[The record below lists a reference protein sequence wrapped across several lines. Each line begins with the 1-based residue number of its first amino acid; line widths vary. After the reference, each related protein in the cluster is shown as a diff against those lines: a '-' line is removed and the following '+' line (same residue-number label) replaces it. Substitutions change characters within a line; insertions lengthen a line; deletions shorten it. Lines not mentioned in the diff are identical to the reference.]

1 MKILLLILPLLFQY
15 WEESA
20 AVKSF
25 RLHVEEICL
34 AANEGRAAG
43 SDGEKAVADY
53 VYNVFR
59 NSGMDVIS
67 GAEGD
72 TFGVLD
78 AKGDTLVSRNVIA
91 FAQGYDPDLKGRFI
105 VVGARMDGMGTHT
118 MTVDGVPV
126 EQIYAG
132 ANGNASGLAMLLELA
147 PMFARQSLALKR
159 SVVFVAF
166 GSSGL
171 SFAGSWHF
179 LHHTFGKDV
188 KNIDA
193 MINLDILGAD
203 RDGMMA
209 YTCGNEDLNMMI
221 NTLASSFQPVKPR
234 IVSSE
239 PYPSDHQVFY
249 ASEIPSVLFTS
260 GRYPEHNTVKDTPG
274 ILDFDFMEREKEYI
288 YNFICEIANAA
299 EGMPS
304 FRSVDRTAKKQ
315 EGAPMPWSD
324 CDTPPM
330 FLNSPNPSV
339 FLEKWVYPY
348 LKYPQSCIAEGIQ
361 GRVMVEFT
369 IQADGRLTDA
379 HVVRS
384 VDPQLDEAALKVIS
398 ASPKWRPARF
408 KGKKVACSMTI
419 PVEFRLK
426 KKK

>member
-1 MKILLLILPLLFQY
+1 MRILLLILPLLFQY

-20 AVKSF
+20 SVKSF

-34 AANEGRAAG
+34 AQNEGRAAG
-43 SDGEKAVADY
+43 SEGERAVADY
-53 VYNVFR
+53 VYNVLR
-59 NSGMDVIS
+59 DSGMDVIS

-72 TFGVLD
+72 TFGVLGP
-78 AKGDTLVSRNVIA
+78 KGDTLVSRNVIA
-91 FAQGYDPDLKGRFI
+91 FAQGYDPALKDRYI
-105 VVGARMDGMGTHT
+105 VVGARMDGIGTHV
-118 MTVDGVPV
+118 MTVDGVRT

-132 ANGNASGLAMLLELA
+132 ANGNASGLALLMELA
-147 PMFARQSLALKR
+147 PMIARQSVALKR

-166 GSSGL
+166 GASGS

-179 LHHTFGKDV
+179 LHHTFAKDAGK
-188 KNIDA
+188 IDA
-193 MINLDILGAD
+193 MINLDMLGVN

-209 YTCGNEDLNMMI
+209 YTCGNEDLNMII
-221 NTLASSFQPVKPR
+221 NAMASSFQPIKPR
-234 IVSSE
+234 IISSE

-249 ASEIPSVLFTS
+249 AAEIPSVLFTS

-288 YNFICEIANAA
+288 YNFICELANAG
-299 EGMPS
+299 EGVPA
-304 FRSVDRTAKKQ
+304 FYSVDRMAGKHDD
-315 EGAPMPWSD
+315 AVMPWSD

-330 FLNSPNPSV
+330 FLNNPNPSV

-348 LKYPQSCIAEGIQ
+348 LKYPQSCIADGIQ
-361 GRVMVEFT
+361 GRVMVEFI

-408 KGKKVACSMTI
+408 KGKKTACSMTI